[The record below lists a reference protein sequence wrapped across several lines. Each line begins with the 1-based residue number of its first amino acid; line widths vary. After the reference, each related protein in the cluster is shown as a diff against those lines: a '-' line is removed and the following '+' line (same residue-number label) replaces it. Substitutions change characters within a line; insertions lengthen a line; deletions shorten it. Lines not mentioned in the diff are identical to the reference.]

1 MKYNSRAFMIRFCEE
16 EVEIN
21 DCGHFRIEIDTD
33 QSITDE
39 QLISQ
44 SNQNQNK
51 LSSFNQTEIILEME
65 LMFSDLLGHGGPE
78 KFVSQ

>member
-1 MKYNSRAFMIRFCEE
+1 MKYNSSAFMIRFCEE

-39 QLISQ
+39 
-44 SNQNQNK
+44 
-51 LSSFNQTEIILEME
+51 
-65 LMFSDLLGHGGPE
+65 
-78 KFVSQ
+78 